1 MTELYLVRHGE
12 TDWNAARRIQGRT
25 DIPLNDTG
33 RDQARQAGE
42 LLARRRWDA
51 IYASPL
57 SRAVETASII
67 GEQVGIEQIGT
78 RDDLMERDYGA
89 AEGLGF
95 DEIEALYPE
104 GVHAEGQETRDQVAK
119 RVGSALAALA
129 DRHPGE
135 SLIVVSHGGA
145 IRSVLQLADPGTH
158 HPRITNASVHSF
170 RVIDGTL
177 QLIAFD
183 DPIEEESLL
192 PSCEDLDVQNAIE
205 AHDDEDETLVG
216 AGA

>member
-33 RDQARQAGE
+33 REQARQAGE

-51 IYASPL
+51 VYASPL
-57 SRAVETASII
+57 SRARETAAII
-67 GEQVGIEQIGT
+67 GERVGITEVGT
-78 RDDLMERDYGA
+78 RDALMERDYGA
-89 AEGLGF
+89 AEGLDF
-95 DEIEALYPE
+95 DELAARYPE
-104 GVHAEGQETRDQVAK
+104 GVHAEGQESREDVGR
-119 RVGSALAALA
+119 RVGTALVELA
-129 DRHPGE
+129 DSHPGE

-145 IRSVLQLADPGTH
+145 IRAVLQLADPGTQ

-170 RVIDGTL
+170 RVQDGTL

-192 PSCEDLDVQNAIE
+192 PECEDLDAQNAVE
-205 AHDDEDETLVG
+205 ALDDGTPVE
-216 AGA
+216 AGV